1 MIIGGGKHMMK
12 CLYRIKK
19 ICIIVTAIS
28 MIFGWIIVTD
38 IVEADAADQKTTSVE
53 LNYHTYVLKPKQ
65 TVKLK
70 AVCLPQNAKK
80 RTVKWKTSNKSVAT
94 VSSLGKVTAKKKGTA
109 KIIAVAR
116 DGSGRKA
123 VCKIKVTKKITK
135 IKKISLTAPA
145 KKTEPGTT
153 VKIKTVLKPAKPT
166 LKTLKWESSDPK
178 TASVDQKGVVKTYT
192 EGTVK
197 ITAKA
202 QDGSGKKAVCTLK
215 IQKKQNADGQDQNRP
230 DDDQNQN
237 TEDTPSQSDTKT
249 PEKILVNQITLSE
262 SDISLRAGHTKQL
275 TATVF
280 PQNAADQRVVWQSS
294 DNSIASVDA
303 NGMVTAVKEGVDVL
317 ITAAAQDGSGIYAS
331 CRVTVLPRLRT
342 LANDHTDS
350 YYVYRLDRNALQYE
364 QSYTETGKESVVVTD
379 ASDVSRDF
387 FKLGMAVRNGIAT
400 RQEFYD
406 MILKICNEWED
417 LSVKEYAED
426 YSSIT
431 LQKTDSKRTITLTQI
446 DILEKEKKVL
456 DANGY
461 FTKASR
467 IQFCIRDEIFIL
479 EVYHNGSTIALF
491 RPNYS
496 NPHFEVYMDNV
507 NYTYVIRMSKLLNGI
522 LKDEIGGFPDFKFLN
537 MYNLY

>member
-1 MIIGGGKHMMK
+1 MMK

-28 MIFGWIIVTD
+28 MIFGWIIMTD
-38 IVEADAADQKTTSVE
+38 IAEADAADQKTTSVE

-70 AVCLPQNAKK
+70 AVCLPKNAKK
-80 RTVKWKTSNKSVAT
+80 STVKWKTSNKSVAT

-109 KIIAVAR
+109 KIMAVAR

-135 IKKISLTAPA
+135 IKKISLTASA
-145 KKTEPGTT
+145 KKAEPGTT

-166 LKTLKWESSDPK
+166 LKTLKWKSSDPK

-202 QDGSGKKAVCTLK
+202 QDGSGKKAVYTLK
-215 IQKKQNADGQDQNRP
+215 IQKKQNAEGQDQNRP
-230 DDDQNQN
+230 DQDQNQN

-249 PEKILVNQITLSE
+249 PEKILVNKITLSE
-262 SDISLRAGHTKQL
+262 SDISLREGHTKQL
-275 TATVF
+275 TAAVF
-280 PQNAADQRVVWQSS
+280 PQNAADQRVVWKSS
-294 DNSIASVDA
+294 DSSIASVDA
-303 NGMVTAVKEGVDVL
+303 NGMVTAVKEGKDVL

-350 YYVYRLDRNALQYE
+350 YYVYRLDRNALQYG

-379 ASDVSRDF
+379 ASDVSRNF

-400 RQEFYD
+400 RQAFYD
-406 MILKICNEWED
+406 MILKICNESEN

-431 LQKTDSKRTITLTQI
+431 LQKTDSKSSITLTQI
-446 DILEKEKKVL
+446 DILDKEKKVL

-496 NPHFEVYMDNV
+496 NPHFEVYLDNG
-507 NYTYVIRMSKLLNGI
+507 NYTYVMRMSKLLNGI

>member
-38 IVEADAADQKTTSVE
+38 MVEADAADQKTTSIE
-53 LNYHTYVLKPKQ
+53 LSYHTYVLKPKK

-70 AVCLPQNAKK
+70 AVCLPKDAKK

-94 VSSLGKVTAKKKGTA
+94 VSASGKVTAKKKGTA

-123 VCKIKVTKKITK
+123 VCKIKVTNKITK
-135 IKKISLTAPA
+135 IKKISLTASA
-145 KKTEPGTT
+145 KKAEPGTT
-153 VKIKTVLKPAKPT
+153 VKIKTALKPAKPT

-178 TASVDQKGVVKTYT
+178 IASVNQKGVVKTYA

-215 IQKKQNADGQDQNRP
+215 IQKKQNADGQDQN
-230 DDDQNQN
+230 QN
-237 TEDTPSQSDTKT
+237 TEDTPSPSDTKK
-249 PEKILVNQITLSE
+249 PEKILVNKITLSE
-262 SDISLRAGHTKQL
+262 SDISLREGHTKQL

-280 PQNAADQRVVWQSS
+280 PQNAADKGIVWKSS
-294 DNSIASVDA
+294 DNSIACVDA
-303 NGMVTAVKEGVDVL
+303 NGMVTAVKEGKDVL

-331 CRVTVLPRLRT
+331 CRVTVLPHLRT
-342 LANDHTDS
+342 LANDHTDG

-379 ASDVSRDF
+379 ASDVSRNF

-431 LQKTDSKRTITLTQI
+431 LQKTDSKRTIRLTQI

-496 NPHFEVYMDNV
+496 NPHFEVYIDNG
-507 NYTYVIRMSKLLNGI
+507 NYTYVMRMSKLLNGI

>member
-1 MIIGGGKHMMK
+1 MIIDGGKHMMK

-19 ICIIVTAIS
+19 ICIIMTAIS

-38 IVEADAADQKTTSVE
+38 VVEADAADQKITSIE

-70 AVCLPQNAKK
+70 AVCLPKDAKK

-94 VSSLGKVTAKKKGTA
+94 VSSLGKVTAKKKGIA

-135 IKKISLTAPA
+135 IKKISLTASA
-145 KKTEPGTT
+145 KKAEPGTT
-153 VKIKTVLKPAKPT
+153 VKMKTVLKPAKPT

-262 SDISLRAGHTKQL
+262 SDISLREGHTKQL

-280 PQNAADQRVVWQSS
+280 PQNAADQRVVWKSS

-507 NYTYVIRMSKLLNGI
+507 NYTYVMRMSKLLNGI

>member
-1 MIIGGGKHMMK
+1 MMK

-38 IVEADAADQKTTSVE
+38 IVEADAANQKTTSIE

-70 AVCLPQNAKK
+70 AVCLPKNAKK

-109 KIIAVAR
+109 KIMAVAR

-135 IKKISLTAPA
+135 IKKISLSASA
-145 KKTEPGTT
+145 KKAEPGTT
-153 VKIKTVLKPAKPT
+153 VKIKAVLKPAKPT

-202 QDGSGKKAVCTLK
+202 QDGSGKKAVYTLK
-215 IQKKQNADGQDQNRP
+215 IQKKQNAEGQDQNRP
-230 DDDQNQN
+230 DQDQNQN
-237 TEDTPSQSDTKT
+237 TENTPSQSDTKT
-249 PEKILVNQITLSE
+249 PEKILVNKITLSE
-262 SDISLRAGHTKQL
+262 SDISLRERHTKQL
-275 TATVF
+275 TAAVF
-280 PQNAADQRVVWQSS
+280 PQNAADQRVVWNSS
-294 DNSIASVDA
+294 DSSIASVDA
-303 NGMVTAVKEGVDVL
+303 NGMVTAVKEGKDVL
-317 ITAAAQDGSGIYAS
+317 ITAIAQDGSGIYAS

-379 ASDVSRDF
+379 ASDVSRNF

-400 RQEFYD
+400 RQAFYD
-406 MILKICNEWED
+406 MILKICNESEN

-431 LQKTDSKRTITLTQI
+431 LQKTDSKSTITLTQI

-496 NPHFEVYMDNV
+496 NPHFEVYLDNG
-507 NYTYVIRMSKLLNGI
+507 NYTYVMRMSKLLNGI

>member
-70 AVCLPQNAKK
+70 AVCLPKNAKK

-109 KIIAVAR
+109 KIMAVAR

-135 IKKISLTAPA
+135 IKKISLSASA
-145 KKTEPGTT
+145 KKAEPGTT

-202 QDGSGKKAVCTLK
+202 QDGSGKKAVYTLK
-215 IQKKQNADGQDQNRP
+215 IQKKQNAEGQDQNRP
-230 DDDQNQN
+230 DQDQNQN

-249 PEKILVNQITLSE
+249 PEKILVNKITLSE
-262 SDISLRAGHTKQL
+262 SDISLREGHTKQL
-275 TATVF
+275 TAAVF
-280 PQNAADQRVVWQSS
+280 PQNAADQRVVWNSS
-294 DNSIASVDA
+294 DSSIASVDA
-303 NGMVTAVKEGVDVL
+303 NGMVTAVKEGKDVL

-350 YYVYRLDRNALQYE
+350 YYVYRLDRNALQYG
-364 QSYTETGKESVVVTD
+364 QSYTETDKESVVVTD
-379 ASDVSRDF
+379 ASDVSRNF

-400 RQEFYD
+400 RQAFYD
-406 MILKICNEWED
+406 MILKICNESEN

-431 LQKTDSKRTITLTQI
+431 LQKTDSKSSITLTQI
-446 DILEKEKKVL
+446 DILDKEKKVL

-496 NPHFEVYMDNV
+496 NPHFEVYLDNG
-507 NYTYVIRMSKLLNGI
+507 NYTYVMRMSKLLNGI